1 MFCKAICNT
10 LVIVF
15 LVSLCV
21 VLFVLQ
27 SLYFISKITENTEK
41 EQIKTT
47 DGSPLSLPAIIICNR
62 MPFSQDGTDS
72 VNRDLRQDPAI
83 RFLLEWTRPSLRYEP
98 DYVRLSHNYLNA
110 GQTILLQYLPQSNR
124 NQSINQ
130 MEYMCQSVINSCSY
144 KERNIQAYECCKN
157 VIHKVAT
164 TNGLCWV
171 FYDRYMSQDSSQPM
185 QQFSLT
191 LQMSRNS
198 WYSQQTTPIHPGI
211 DIYLKENVN
220 DVMTIVN
227 QLENPIRLLD
237 KKGIHMKIHKE
248 KRVDLRRKLCGS
260 SLSEAELVDKNALA
274 RNATNILMCV
284 IMISMHYCG
293 CHPLLAE
300 MIPYETARFSKI
312 FLRDFSLRV
321 NSTQVCTLDQY
332 ETCARPY
339 VHMARPS
346 SWLEPVPKDM
356 LGAADISY
364 CRRQNPYPC
373 QTVSYPGI
381 IDHYDLP
388 SVYQNTQDFVARL
401 VLQYTTTQVTEV
413 LKTNGS
419 NVYDLLSHIGYN
431 IATWFTI
438 GHIIWNLYTLVRDTL
453 CSSQKIAAELR

>member
-1 MFCKAICNT
+1 
-10 LVIVF
+10 
-15 LVSLCV
+15 
-21 VLFVLQ
+21 
-27 SLYFISKITENTEK
+27 
-41 EQIKTT
+41 
-47 DGSPLSLPAIIICNR
+47 
-62 MPFSQDGTDS
+62 
-72 VNRDLRQDPAI
+72 
-83 RFLLEWTRPSLRYEP
+83 
-98 DYVRLSHNYLNA
+98 LNA

-144 KERNIQAYECCKN
+144 KRNIQAYECCKN

-284 IMISMHYCG
+284 IMVREYC
-293 CHPLLAE
+293 
-300 MIPYETARFSKI
+300 PYDHTRISKI

-419 NVYDLLSHIGYN
+419 NVYDLLSYIGYN

-438 GHIIWNLYTLVRDTL
+438 GHIICVSLINEKQTLSSFSTL
-453 CSSQKIAAELR
+453 CVKHHYGCGGVKSKY